1 MLCVQHRFVEGYLS
15 PSTLCYI
22 RKVHCLT
29 VIRKAVA
36 CDTIREHQ
44 MNQRVNLVYFIFVFL
59 ASLKASSA
67 IELTGTHAS

>member
-29 VIRKAVA
+29 VVRKAVA
-36 CDTIREHQ
+36 CDAIREHQ
-44 MNQRVNLVYFIFVFL
+44 MNRRVNLVFHFCFL

-67 IELTGTHAS
+67 IEHTGTHAS